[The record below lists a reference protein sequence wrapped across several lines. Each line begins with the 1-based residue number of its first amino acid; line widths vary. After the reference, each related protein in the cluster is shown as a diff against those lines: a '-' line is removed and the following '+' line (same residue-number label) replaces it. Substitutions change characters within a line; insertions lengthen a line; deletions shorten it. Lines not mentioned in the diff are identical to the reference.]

1 MGTRAFISASGSES
15 PCPCE
20 PQTKLWALKRA
31 YSYCD
36 TAEGMKQTV
45 HLYYWF
51 LHGNY
56 YILDDFNG
64 TFSACCVILCRENV
78 LKFKKNID
86 LKEIYCAQAWGSFRG
101 SNFESVYVRRY
112 RLY

>member
-1 MGTRAFISASGSES
+1 MGAQAFISASGSES

-51 LHGNY
+51 LVTT
-56 YILDDFNG
+56 IF
-64 TFSACCVILCRENV
+64 
-78 LKFKKNID
+78 
-86 LKEIYCAQAWGSFRG
+86 
-101 SNFESVYVRRY
+101 
-112 RLY
+112 